1 MTKVIQNNICIIGA
15 GRVGT
20 TIAYVLANKKLPNLK
35 ICSVSSRSNK
45 SIERA
50 KKILGN
56 LGKDIYFTLDN
67 IKAIKNCNCVLIC
80 TPDDVI
86 KKVSHQISDKAGENL
101 NCMVAIHL
109 SGSKS
114 LKVLE
119 GFERKSILT
128 ASIHPMK
135 SFASIE
141 SAIKTIK
148 GTVFGVTYSNKLA
161 REKAVYIVGKLDGV
175 VVDVDDNK
183 KPLYHAAACVASNY
197 LVSLIDYAVTIHKGI
212 GIKNDDSL
220 KGLLG
225 LIKGTIDNIEKMG
238 TKKSLTGP
246 IARGDTGT
254 IREHLDNFNKY
265 FKGNESLYKI
275 MGIETAQ
282 IAYENKWINR
292 NIFDD
297 LVKLLKG

>member
-1 MTKVIQNNICIIGA
+1 MAKNNQNNICIIGA

-20 TIAYVLANKKLPNLK
+20 TIAYVLANKNLPDLK
-35 ICSVSSRSNK
+35 IRSVSSRSNK

-67 IKAIKNCNCVLIC
+67 ITAIKNCNCILIC

-86 KKVSHQISDKAGENL
+86 RKVSNQISGKAGENL
-101 NCMVAIHL
+101 NCMVVMHL

-119 GFERKSILT
+119 SVEKKGIFT
-128 ASIHPMK
+128 ASIHPLK

-148 GTVFGVTYSNKLA
+148 GTVFGVTYSNNLA
-161 REKAVYIVGKLDGV
+161 RERAVYIVRKLDGEA
-175 VVDVDDNK
+175 VDVDDNK

-197 LVSLIDYAVTIHKGI
+197 LVSLINYAVIVHKGI
-212 GIKNDDSL
+212 GIKPDDSL
-220 KGLLG
+220 KGLLS

-246 IARGDTGT
+246 IARGDIGT

-265 FKGNESLYKI
+265 LKENEYLYKI

-292 NIFDD
+292 KKFDD
-297 LVKLLKG
+297 LVKLLKD

>member
-1 MTKVIQNNICIIGA
+1 MAKNIQNNICIIGA

-20 TIAYVLANKKLPNLK
+20 TIAYVLANKKLPDLK
-35 ICSVSSRSNK
+35 IRSVSSRSNK

-50 KKILGN
+50 KKILGD
-56 LGKDIYFTLDN
+56 LGEDIYFTLDN
-67 IKAIKNCNCVLIC
+67 ISAIKNCNCILIC

-86 KKVSHQISDKAGENL
+86 AKVSNQISDKVSENL
-101 NCMVAIHL
+101 NCMVVMHL

-119 GFERKSILT
+119 SVEKKGIFT
-128 ASIHPMK
+128 ASIHPLK

-148 GTVFGVTYSNKLA
+148 GTVFGVTYSNNPAKE
-161 REKAVYIVGKLDGV
+161 RAVYIVRKLDGA

-197 LVSLIDYAVTIHKGI
+197 LVSLINYAVMVHKGI
-212 GIKNDDSL
+212 GIKPDDSL
-220 KGLLG
+220 KGLLS

-246 IARGDTGT
+246 IARGDIGT

-265 FKGNESLYKI
+265 LKENEYLYKI

-292 NIFDD
+292 KKFDD

>member
-1 MTKVIQNNICIIGA
+1 MAKNNQNNICIIGA

-20 TIAYVLANKKLPNLK
+20 TIAYVLANKKLPDLK
-35 ICSVSSRSNK
+35 IRSVSSRSNK

-50 KKILGN
+50 KKILGD
-56 LGKDIYFTLDN
+56 LGEDIYFTLDN
-67 IKAIKNCNCVLIC
+67 ISAIKNCNCILIC

-86 KKVSHQISDKAGENL
+86 AKVSNQISDKVSENL
-101 NCMVAIHL
+101 NCMVVMHL

-119 GFERKSILT
+119 SVEKKGIFT
-128 ASIHPMK
+128 ASIHPLK

-148 GTVFGVTYSNKLA
+148 GTVFGVTYSNNPAKE
-161 REKAVYIVGKLDGV
+161 RAVYIVRKLDGA

-197 LVSLIDYAVTIHKGI
+197 LVSLINYAVMVHKGI
-212 GIKNDDSL
+212 GIKPDDSL
-220 KGLLG
+220 KGLLS

-246 IARGDTGT
+246 IARGDIGT

-265 FKGNESLYKI
+265 LKENEYLYKI

-292 NIFDD
+292 KKFDD

>member
-1 MTKVIQNNICIIGA
+1 MTKIIQNNICIIGA

-20 TIAYVLANKKLPNLK
+20 TVAYVLANKKLPDIK

-50 KKILGN
+50 KKILGK

-67 IKAIKNCNCVLIC
+67 ISAIKNCNCILIC

-86 KKVSHQISDKAGENL
+86 RKVSNQISDKAGENL
-101 NCMVAIHL
+101 NCMVVMHL

-119 GFERKSILT
+119 SVERRGMLA

-148 GTVFGVTYSNKLA
+148 GTVFGVTYSNNLA
-161 REKAVYIVGKLDGV
+161 RERAVYIVKKMDGA

-197 LVSLIDYAVTIHKGI
+197 LVSLINYAVTVHKGI
-212 GIKNDDSL
+212 GIKPDDSL

-246 IARGDTGT
+246 IARGDIGT

-282 IAYENKWINR
+282 IAYGNKWINR
-292 NIFDD
+292 NTFDD